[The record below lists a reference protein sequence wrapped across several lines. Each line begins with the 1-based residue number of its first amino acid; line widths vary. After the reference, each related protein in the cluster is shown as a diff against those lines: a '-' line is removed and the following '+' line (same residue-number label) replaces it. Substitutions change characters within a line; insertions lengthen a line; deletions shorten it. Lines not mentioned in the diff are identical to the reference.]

1 MASQRAMV
9 RNRRLTKEKA
19 SESEGVCPLLIIHI
33 KAVQGH
39 LTIIYR
45 LILMSLKSSFPS
57 PSSVRLN
64 FWCQSHLR
72 VEAED
77 WVAPGRDVLCY
88 VMLVSKGSGH

>member
-19 SESEGVCPLLIIHI
+19 SESEGMCPLLITHI

-57 PSSVRLN
+57 PSSVRPN

-72 VEAED
+72 VEAKD
-77 WVAPGRDVLCY
+77 WVAPGHEALY
-88 VMLVSKGSGH
+88 YTSKGSGQ